1 MTTQRNENYLIGLV
15 NELRKLPHETEWAE
29 FKVNN
34 CNPQETGEYI
44 SALSNAAAL
53 NGKAFGY
60 LVWGIEDGT
69 HSIVGTNFSPGMNK
83 VGNEELE
90 NWLLQSLSPRINF
103 HFYEVTI
110 DGKRVVLLEIERA
123 FRHPVQFRNQ
133 EFIRVGTYKKKLKDF
148 PEKERILWRIFD
160 KTPFEDGIAAERV
173 LDEDVLKLLDYPAYF
188 DLLDIPLPESRKG
201 ILEALAND
209 ELIQRADAGG
219 WNITNL
225 GAILF
230 ARRLSNFRKIR
241 RKAIRIILYR
251 GNSRIETIKEQLIDK
266 GYGSGFEELIASINI
281 ILPSNEEIQNALR
294 KTVPMF
300 PELAVRELVVNA
312 LIHQDFFLT
321 GVGPMIEIFDDRMEI
336 SNPGIPLVATERFLD
351 TSPNSRNETLASH
364 MRRMGICEER
374 GSGIDK
380 VVYQTEYYQLPAP
393 LFEVAG
399 ETTRVVLFSPQPLT
413 RMDKVDRVRACYLH
427 ACLKYVNRE
436 YLTNSSLR
444 KRLGLTAKNS
454 ATTSRFIKEAVDMGE
469 IAPYDPTAA
478 PKMMKYVPWWAA
490 PDTEMLDEHLL

>member
-1 MTTQRNENYLIGLV
+1 MTTQRNEDYLLGLV
-15 NELRKLPHETEWAE
+15 NELRKLPHETEWVE
-29 FKVNN
+29 LKVNN
-34 CNPQETGEYI
+34 YNPQEIGEYI

-69 HSIVGTNFSPGMNK
+69 HSIVGTTFSSGMNK

-110 DGKRVVLLEIERA
+110 DGKQVVLLEIERA

-148 PEKERILWRIFD
+148 PEKERTLWRIFD
-160 KTPFEDGIAAERV
+160 QIPFEDGIAAERV
-173 LDEDVLKLLDYPAYF
+173 SDETVLKMLDYPAYF
-188 DLLDIPLPESRKG
+188 DLLNIPLPESREG
-201 ILEALAND
+201 VLHALADD
-209 ELIQRADAGG
+209 ELIVAADAGG

-230 ARRLSNFRKIR
+230 AKRLSDFRTLR
-241 RKAIRIILYR
+241 RKAMRIICYH
-251 GNSRIETIKEQLIDK
+251 GNSRVETIKEQMISK
-266 GYGSGFEELIASINI
+266 GYASGFEGMISYLNNL
-281 ILPSNEEIQNALR
+281 LPSNEEIQQALR
-294 KTVPMF
+294 KTVPMY

-321 GVGPMIEIFDDRMEI
+321 GTGPMVEIFNDRMEI
-336 SNPGIPLVATERFLD
+336 TNPGKPLVATERFLD
-351 TSPNSRNETLASH
+351 SPPKSRNDSLASL

-380 VVYQTEYYQLPAP
+380 VVFQTELYQLPAP
-393 LFEVAG
+393 LFEVTG
-399 ETTRVVLFSPQPLT
+399 ENTRVVLFSPCLIAK
-413 RMDKVDRVRACYLH
+413 MDKEDRVRACYLH

-436 YLTNSSLR
+436 FLTNSTLR
-444 KRLGLTAKNS
+444 RRFGIEPKNR
-454 ATTSRFIKEAVDMGE
+454 ATVSRYIKEALDVGE
-469 IAPYDPTAA
+469 IVPYDSTVGT
-478 PKMMKYVPWWAA
+478 KIMKYVPWWAA
-490 PDTEMLDEHLL
+490 ADGGDA